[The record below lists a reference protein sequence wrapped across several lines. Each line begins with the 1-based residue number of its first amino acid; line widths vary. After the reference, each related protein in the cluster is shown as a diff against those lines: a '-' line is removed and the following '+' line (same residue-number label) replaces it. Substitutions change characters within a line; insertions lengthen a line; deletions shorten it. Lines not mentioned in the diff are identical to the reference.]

1 MEDKETDGKSYSQT
15 DYLAQIGFQAQP
27 GDIYYMNPPKE
38 LSTYPVYIDN
48 PKKMDKKPV
57 GQYIGYTMDGSD
69 LTEPVPRRYSDFFSL
84 YEKLLQRWPGIY
96 IPRVPPKKIIG
107 NMNPDMIK
115 TRMRLL
121 NRFLLNLS
129 NIGYLYQSEESSI
142 FRNNI
147 PEVANAINKLPE
159 LSLGEILSRMKE
171 AFPEYNGSYDIN
183 TGKVKINEFD
193 GFLKKCEKTINDFQN
208 NVETAREKRDI
219 DIKQYIELIKN
230 FSNYEKDNMMYY
242 ADNNENALIFFNPTY
257 NNLSEK
263 ILKLKQEMINP
274 FLALR
279 DWLQEDILDVEAM
292 QIAIK
297 QLNTLIETKGK
308 LQAKLRDLDQN
319 LTKGQQG
326 QLNIF
331 KIKTLFKKKEEV
343 VAQYDRDKEITQQ
356 KINDIEE
363 IIKIVGDNME
373 NQIEIFKGDK
383 TKNYYKYLK
392 IFAIMQR
399 EANRVVRELWNLVKG
414 ALDDISPNHEKE
426 DDKGYEENYGQNQ
439 IHENVENL
447 ENQEHAE
454 YTEGNAENN
463 EENAENAENNEG
475 NVENNEETP
484 ENNEEPP
491 ENNEENVENNEEQVD
506 NNEEQ
511 NENNIEEEQSPQG
524 GEEENQE

>member
-1 MEDKETDGKSYSQT
+1 
-15 DYLAQIGFQAQP
+15 
-27 GDIYYMNPPKE
+27 
-38 LSTYPVYIDN
+38 
-48 PKKMDKKPV
+48 
-57 GQYIGYTMDGSD
+57 
-69 LTEPVPRRYSDFFSL
+69 
-84 YEKLLQRWPGIY
+84 
-96 IPRVPPKKIIG
+96 
-107 NMNPDMIK
+107 
-115 TRMRLL
+115 
-121 NRFLLNLS
+121 
-129 NIGYLYQSEESSI
+129 
-142 FRNNI
+142 
-147 PEVANAINKLPE
+147 
-159 LSLGEILSRMKE
+159 
-171 AFPEYNGSYDIN
+171 
-183 TGKVKINEFD
+183 
-193 GFLKKCEKTINDFQN
+193 
-208 NVETAREKRDI
+208 
-219 DIKQYIELIKN
+219 
-230 FSNYEKDNMMYY
+230 MYY

-475 NVENNEETP
+475 NVENNEESP

>member
-1 MEDKETDGKSYSQT
+1 M
-15 DYLAQIGFQAQP
+15 QIA
-27 GDIYYMNPPKE
+27 
-38 LSTYPVYIDN
+38 
-48 PKKMDKKPV
+48 
-57 GQYIGYTMDGSD
+57 
-69 LTEPVPRRYSDFFSL
+69 
-84 YEKLLQRWPGIY
+84 
-96 IPRVPPKKIIG
+96 
-107 NMNPDMIK
+107 
-115 TRMRLL
+115 
-121 NRFLLNLS
+121 
-129 NIGYLYQSEESSI
+129 
-142 FRNNI
+142 
-147 PEVANAINKLPE
+147 
-159 LSLGEILSRMKE
+159 
-171 AFPEYNGSYDIN
+171 
-183 TGKVKINEFD
+183 
-193 GFLKKCEKTINDFQN
+193 
-208 NVETAREKRDI
+208 
-219 DIKQYIELIKN
+219 IKQYIELIKN

-331 KIKTLFKKKEEV
+331 KIKTLFKKKEDV
-343 VAQYDRDKEITQQ
+343 VAQYDRDKELTQQ

-373 NQIEIFKGDK
+373 NQIEIFKADK

-399 EANRVVRELWNLVKG
+399 EANRVVRELWNLVKS

-426 DDKGYEENYGQNQ
+426 EDKTYEENYGQNE

-447 ENQEHAE
+447 ENQEH
-454 YTEGNAENN
+454 TETPENN
-463 EENAENAENNEG
+463 QENQENQESNEG
-475 NVENNEETP
+475 NVENNEENPENNEGNMENNGENP
-484 ENNEEPP
+484 ENNEEHV
-491 ENNEENVENNEEQVD
+491 ENNEEQADNNEEQVD
-506 NNEEQ
+506 NNEEH
-511 NENNIEEEQSPQG
+511 NENNFEEEQPPQG

>member
-15 DYLAQIGFQAQP
+15 DYLAQICFQAQP

-129 NIGYLYQSEESSI
+129 NIEYLYKSEESSI

-475 NVENNEETP
+475 NVENNEEPP